1 MDEDTSNAI
10 DEYYKLKQ
18 KYESNI
24 ERKKQKIISNQSLTT
39 KAKQQKIKEIRTT
52 CINCGKPGGTIFK
65 SEENT
70 LIAVCNANNPCNL
83 NINIKRG
90 FYANIRTECY
100 NLRDKMIEIQN
111 EIIETKLKILFGY
124 STEDEAV
131 RLFKKLRGDLTKV
144 VKIYTAVRKEYLNIV
159 TRSEQEPE
167 LIERRNMLRVA
178 LEDLKDLSSSYDSV
192 DKNVESGDTFIKDIV
207 EKYINEIL
215 PAVKRIRELS
225 YVDTKIEYITEGTKD
240 GNNAVAKLIQ
250 EPYTISDLYVSGTER
265 AQVISNSK

>member
-1 MDEDTSNAI
+1 MDEDTINAI
-10 DEYYKLKQ
+10 DDYYKLKQ
-18 KYESNI
+18 KYETTL
-24 ERKKQKIISNQSLTT
+24 ERKKQKIISNPSLTT

-52 CINCGKPGGTIFK
+52 CVNCGKLGGTIFK

-70 LIAVCNANNPCNL
+70 LIAVCNANTPCNL

-100 NLRDKMIEIQN
+100 NLHDKMIEIQN

-124 STEDEAV
+124 TTEDEAV

-159 TRSEQEPE
+159 TRGEQEPE
-167 LIERRNMLRVA
+167 LIERRNTLRIA
-178 LEDLKDLSSSYDSV
+178 LDDLKELSASYDAI
-192 DKNVESGDTFIKDIV
+192 DKNVESGDTLIKDIV
-207 EKYINEIL
+207 EKYINDVL
-215 PAVKRIRELS
+215 PAVRRIRELS
-225 YVDTKIEYITEGTKD
+225 YVDSKMEYVVENTGD
-240 GNNAVAKLIQ
+240 GNNIVAKLVQ